1 MTTNMTTTET
11 LTVNVAAVRRFWE
24 GFNTHNLDLWDEVC
38 APAFI
43 NHDSS
48 LPTPDADLSSIKQT
62 IQTLLLTAFPDMQS
76 EEQDLVAQGDKVV
89 VRRIWRGTHRGELM
103 GLAPTGKAVSC
114 TGMALSQLREGK
126 LVEQWVNF
134 DLMSLLQQ
142 VGALPAPPQ
151 GDH

>member
-1 MTTNMTTTET
+1 MTTPDNRTA
-11 LTVNVAAVRRFWE
+11 NVAAVRRFWQ

-38 APAFI
+38 APEFI
-43 NHDSS
+43 NHDAS
-48 LPTPDADLSSIKQT
+48 LPTPDADLATIKQT
-62 IQTLLLTAFPDMQS
+62 IQTLLLTAFPDIQA

-114 TGMALSQLREGK
+114 TGMALSRLREGK

-134 DLMSLLQQ
+134 DLLSLLQQ

-151 GDH
+151 GDR